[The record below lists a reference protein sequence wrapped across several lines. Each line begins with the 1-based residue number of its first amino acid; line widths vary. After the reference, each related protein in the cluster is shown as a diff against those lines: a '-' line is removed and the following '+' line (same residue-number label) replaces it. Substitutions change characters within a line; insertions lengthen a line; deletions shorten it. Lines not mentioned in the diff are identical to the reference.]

1 MSDKTLPIGGAWVM
15 LVKPLPTAIK
25 PPILSIWYALP
36 DKVFDFGANHVS
48 YFNLPNSLPPT
59 DAARRA
65 LQTLW
70 RVRRKAKPKDDLE
83 QASWD
88 NDIAYLEKFGP
99 LRHRFLEQRVKI
111 LTPEGTVAVNPD
123 EYNIIQDI
131 TDYMELVDGEHI
143 KLVELGGVK
152 SSSKLADQLFYCR
165 QRGIPKADALK
176 MLMGEV
182 KKPNVAYIHIHE
194 GYAEYFGIG

>member
-1 MSDKTLPIGGAWVM
+1 M
-15 LVKPLPTAIK
+15 LIKNLPTAIK
-25 PPILSIWYALP
+25 PPLLSIWYALP
-36 DKVFDFGANHVS
+36 DKVFDFGSNRVS
-48 YFNLPNSLPPT
+48 YFTMRGALPPNDT
-59 DAARRA
+59 TRRA

-88 NDIAYLEKFGP
+88 NDLEYLRKYGP
-99 LRHRFLEQRVKI
+99 LRHRYLEQRVKI
-111 LTPEGTVAVNPD
+111 LTPDGTVAVNPD
-123 EYNIIQDI
+123 EYTIIKDI
-131 TDYMELVDGEHI
+131 NDYMELVDGERI

-152 SSSKLADQLFYCR
+152 SSSKLADQLFYCQ
-165 QRGIPKADALK
+165 QRGIPKADALR

-194 GYAEYFGIG
+194 GYADYFGIG